1 MTDFAKYID
10 NPFAFFLERIMKMDI
25 MEIAALLGKT
35 LKEDDRLKALEAAKE
50 AYTSN
55 AELQKKLVEYEVQP
69 RALQGEIT
77 KPERDT
83 AFIDI
88 IQNRIEQLYKEI
100 TEDADFV
107 KLNEVQAEVNEL
119 MNAVNATI
127 TANITGEMPSSCTHN
142 CSTCGGCH

>member
-1 MTDFAKYID
+1 M
-10 NPFAFFLERIMKMDI
+10 EI

-35 LKEDDRLKALEAAKE
+35 LKEDERLIKLEEVKKE
-50 AYTSN
+50 YTSD
-55 AELQKKLVEYEVQP
+55 AELQKKLLEYEVQQT
-69 RALQGEIT
+69 ALQGEIT

-88 IQNRIEQLYKEI
+88 IQNRIDQLYKEI
-100 TEDADFV
+100 TEHPTFI
-107 KLNEVQAEVNEL
+107 KLGEVQAEVNEL

-127 TANITGEMPSSCTHN
+127 TANITGEQPSACTHN

>member
-1 MTDFAKYID
+1 
-10 NPFAFFLERIMKMDI
+10 MDI

-55 AELQKKLVEYEVQP
+55 AELQKKLVEYEVQQ

-100 TEDADFV
+100 TEDAGKIKIFDEIWSAKSLNAENIKTGTKVKIVRNESLTMFV
-107 KLNEVQAEVNEL
+107 DL
-119 MNAVNATI
+119 I
-127 TANITGEMPSSCTHN
+127 
-142 CSTCGGCH
+142 